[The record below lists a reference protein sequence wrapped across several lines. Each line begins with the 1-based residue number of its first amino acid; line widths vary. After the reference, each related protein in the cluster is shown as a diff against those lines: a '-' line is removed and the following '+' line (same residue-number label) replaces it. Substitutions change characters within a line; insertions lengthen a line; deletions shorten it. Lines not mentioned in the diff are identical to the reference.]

1 MIEHTD
7 FNCSRQAVYFCE
19 FTHTQFYYFSTIMK
33 DAIFLM
39 CITLDSFLEP
49 TSIRVSCSR

>member
-49 TSIRVSCSR
+49 TSI